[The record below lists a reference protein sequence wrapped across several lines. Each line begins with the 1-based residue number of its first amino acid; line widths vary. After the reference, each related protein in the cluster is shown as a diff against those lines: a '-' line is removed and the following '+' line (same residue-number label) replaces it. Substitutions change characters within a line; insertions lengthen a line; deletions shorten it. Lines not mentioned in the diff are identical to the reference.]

1 MWRGDEENYLD
12 SPLLIKKEEQM
23 EELSLGVK
31 IIGISICIAVFILL
45 ITYDKLIKMLRR
57 SPKSNKTK

>member
-1 MWRGDEENYLD
+1 MWRGDEESYLD

-31 IIGISICIAVFILL
+31 IIAISICIAVFILL

>member
-1 MWRGDEENYLD
+1 
-12 SPLLIKKEEQM
+12 M

-31 IIGISICIAVFILL
+31 IMGVSICIAFIILL
-45 ITYDKLIKMLRR
+45 AAHDKLIKMLRR

>member
-31 IIGISICIAVFILL
+31 IIGISICIAVFVLL
-45 ITYDKLIKMLRR
+45 VTYDKLIRMLRR
-57 SPKSNKTK
+57 SPKSNKMK